1 MQVDRPQEPGFYEL
15 NLKAGQDRFALS
27 IPEGHERSNS
37 SAFILVL
44 HWGGTAQPYRGEA
57 ILSGLALPA
66 LGSLGAIMAAPDCP
80 DQSWT
85 TERSEN
91 YLLELMDALQRAY
104 PIDPKRCLIMGYSM
118 GAIGTWHMA
127 AIYQEPFAAALPIS
141 ATPPPVATSTTW
153 RIPIYVIHSTHDE
166 VFPLKATQQV
176 VEQLHSQK
184 VDIELSVVQGITH
197 FNVAGFIKPLNA
209 TIPWIQRVW
218 SMQDTL
224 DIPSAQINK

>member
-1 MQVDRPQEPGFYEL
+1 MLADLPQSPGLYEL
-15 NLKAGQDRFALS
+15 SLKAGQDRFALS
-27 IPEGHERSNS
+27 IPDGYERTS
-37 SAFILVL
+37 SSSFIFML
-44 HWGGTAQPYRGEA
+44 HWGGPAQPYRGEA

-91 YLLELMDALQRAY
+91 TILELMDSLQRFY
-104 PIDPKRCLIMGYSM
+104 SIDPDRCLITGYSM

-127 AIYQEPFAAALPIS
+127 ASYQERFAAALPIA
-141 ATPPPVATSTTW
+141 ATPPQVTTRTTW

-184 VDIELSVVQGITH
+184 VAIELRVVQGITH
-197 FNVAGFIKPLNA
+197 FNVGGFIKPLKD
-209 TIPWIQRVW
+209 TVPWIQRVW
-218 SMQDTL
+218 SSQDSL
-224 DIPSAQINK
+224 DIHSAQNNK